1 MDTSCEAA
9 NASNPRRGIPNAA
22 AFGCVP
28 RDGRGREAA
37 RGVEAVRAFDSAGLE
52 AAIDRWGDMV
62 LRLATA
68 RLGNAADAEDVFQ
81 TVFLRL
87 HQATTAFRDDA
98 HLKAWLLRVTVN
110 CCNDVHR
117 SPWRKRRSAFDEVL
131 AENLP
136 APIDERRD
144 QVADRRAEAL
154 HDDLAAALARLSPK
168 QRTAVHLFYFE
179 DYSTDE
185 IARITGE
192 RPATVRSHLHRARK
206 ALKLDLGAH
215 S

>member
-1 MDTSCEAA
+1 MDGASGTRDSEA
-9 NASNPRRGIPNAA
+9 S
-22 AFGCVP
+22 
-28 RDGRGREAA
+28 
-37 RGVEAVRAFDSAGLE
+37 LE

-68 RLGNAADAEDVFQ
+68 RLGNVADAEDVFQ

-87 HQATTAFRDDA
+87 HQADGGFQDDS

-117 SPWRKRRSAFDEVL
+117 SPWRRRRNAFDDALVDS
-131 AENLP
+131 LP
-136 APIDERRD
+136 APSDESPGPSSDER
-144 QVADRRAEAL
+144 ENETL
-154 HDDLAAALARLSPK
+154 EELAAALARLAPK

-206 ALKLDLGAH
+206 ALKLDLGAD